1 MTKETEEKVEKISS
15 ELEELTNVYGCHHSL
30 ETLANKMSSMH
41 RTLVQSFTS
50 GFVIPFIRE
59 MARKFRG
66 ERFDER
72 NRASAEACDEMAKAL
87 EAKYDI
93 GEMDEL
99 RFPCI

>member
-1 MTKETEEKVEKISS
+1 MTTEKEEKVNSVAS
-15 ELEELTNVYGCHHSL
+15 QLEEMTNVYGCHHSL
-30 ETLANKMSSMH
+30 ETLANKMASMH

-59 MARKFRG
+59 MARKFRA

>member
-1 MTKETEEKVEKISS
+1 MTTKKDDKVAEAASI
-15 ELEELTNVYGCHHSL
+15 LEEITNVYGCHHSL
-30 ETLANKMSSMH
+30 EALANKMASMH
-41 RTLVQSFTS
+41 RTLVQSFTG

-59 MARKFRG
+59 MARKFRE

-72 NRASAEACDEMAKAL
+72 NKASSEACDEMAKAL